1 MKRFLYNIMSGL
13 CALTAVFASCQKEL
27 DGGEDRVIEREPGKT
42 VTLTIHGPSA
52 ADTKTY
58 LEDDMKV
65 YWHETDTIEI
75 NGSLYGVTPDL
86 ENPSVATVKDVA
98 ESDSYLAV
106 YNSWLGMAG
115 ILEDGNGYIISSGS
129 QSYSK
134 NSFGQYDNNMVAY
147 STDKSLRFYNIN
159 GILKMPVTGNGEI
172 IRRIYVSGNNGEYVN
187 GCFLFDKQSLL
198 DGNPVF
204 EFSPDFILDGRSTT
218 LLYDCGEGV
227 VLGEEATNFYFCLP
241 PAAYSKGISVILE
254 TVDGRIAK
262 KSSSNELVIER
273 SVIKET
279 AVFEFVQYAPELQSY
294 EATPTSIPYALKGEP
309 GAEVKTFIIFKEYWD
324 RYVAGNPNLT
334 SQQIAN
340 YLLKRDA
347 ATYVLD
353 ENGILSSAGNVALN
367 NSSFRYMNADGEY
380 LILAGYCEEDGSV
393 TNSMISEV
401 ISTLPAQGTVPTLT
415 LTPVP
420 VDPDYSFKTISLNVK
435 ASDAAYLV
443 YSIYT
448 KAVYEN
454 AIASGWSDQEL
465 VRTYGYYLTDETYLQ
480 DVLSAD
486 GKVFYFS
493 NRDDNTE
500 YVVLVMVVSEGG
512 AVAVEK
518 IELNTTSYIPEG
530 STWELVTEDATL
542 HCGMIPGSLP
552 FDLSGITVYK
562 NSDVDIFKVSDM
574 LALSAMFSNNDL
586 KNAID
591 KQGWKADITNE
602 YWFYVDAR
610 NHDFV
615 TLENNVNYIAIYEKV
630 DGQDLPLQLVS
641 ARYFDSQYN
650 AGTYNEEKGVLDLG
664 DICIVTQQYWYYRS
678 ERSVLYLKDVP
689 ESVKTKSV
697 CPRNVERK
705 PILRN
710 EQNLQDFQQ
719 IQTDFRIQ

>member
-262 KSSSNELVIER
+262 KVSSNELVIER

-401 ISTLPAQGTVPTLT
+401 ISTLPAQGAVPTLT
-415 LTPVP
+415 LTPVF
-420 VDPDYSFKTISLNVK
+420 VDSDQSYKVISMNIK
-435 ASDAAYLV
+435 ASDVAYLA
-443 YSIYT
+443 YSIHT

-454 AIASGWSDQEL
+454 AIASGWLDYDIVQ
-465 VRTYGYYLTDETYLQ
+465 TYGKYITDATYLQ
-480 DVLSAD
+480 NVVSPD
-486 GKVFYFS
+486 GASWRYS
-493 NRDDNTE
+493 YCNENTD
-500 YVVLVMVVSEGG
+500 YVVLVMAVSKGG

-518 IELNTTSYIPEG
+518 IELNTTAYIPEG
-530 STWELVTEDATL
+530 STWVLVTEDATL
-542 HCGMIPGSLP
+542 HCGMVPGCNP
-552 FDLSGITVYK
+552 FNLSGLTVYK
-562 NSDVDIFKVSDM
+562 NSEVDVFKVSDM
-574 LALSAMFSNNDL
+574 LAIATVSNGDL

-591 KQGWKADITNE
+591 NLGWKTDFTNE

-610 NHDFV
+610 NHDVV
-615 TLENNVNYIAIYEKV
+615 TVEENISYVSIYETI
-630 DGQDLPLQLVS
+630 DGQDLPLQFAS
-641 ARYFDSQYN
+641 SCYFN
-650 AGTYNEEKGVLDLG
+650 TKFNTGTYDKENGILDLG
-664 DICIVTQQYWYYRS
+664 DISIVTQQYYYHP
-678 ERSVLYLKDVP
+678 EEKTVLYLKDAP
-689 ESVKTKSV
+689 ASVETKGVRLKTE
-697 CPRNVERK
+697 CK
-705 PILRN
+705 PIRRN